1 METEKEEL
9 KKLILIHLN
18 REVMYSTGDK
28 EITCENF
35 SSFYGESRNSRCL
48 LDEYS
53 NKEGKSYFNIEEIM
67 DICHLFRMEKPT
79 KCENDG
85 HFVPG
90 EIPLHKEL
98 IDLLNKFRKRH
109 EVEDIKPA
117 NKSL

>member
-1 METEKEEL
+1 MYLKEKG
-9 KKLILIHLN
+9 I
-18 REVMYSTGDK
+18 

-35 SSFYGESRNSRCL
+35 GCFYGENRDSRCL

-53 NKEGKSYFNIEEIM
+53 NKIGEKYFNIKETM

-85 HFVPG
+85 YLISK

-109 EVEDIKPA
+109 EVEDIKPVD
-117 NKSL
+117 KSL